1 MNEDFILK
9 DLNVADY
16 CPDDIEFDEDGID
29 YNSLNSIVEDI
40 NDTINSNFS
49 KLPDGFMSSGE
60 RFYVET
66 TMIED
71 EVNSYYENS
80 DINQQSLC
88 EEEFTLKD
96 IEYMFERDLGFLNAD
111 FK

>member
-1 MNEDFILK
+1 MDRIWSFQ
-9 DLNVADY
+9 ADSNS
-16 CPDDIEFDEDGID
+16 ID